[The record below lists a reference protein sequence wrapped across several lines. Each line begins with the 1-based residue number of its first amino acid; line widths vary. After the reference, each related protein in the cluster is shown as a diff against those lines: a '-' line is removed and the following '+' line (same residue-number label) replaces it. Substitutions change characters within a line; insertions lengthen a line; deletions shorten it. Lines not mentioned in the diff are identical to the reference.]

1 MMEIQLT
8 IDGCILE
15 KRYSH
20 FLLCTLS
27 DAYFHSAVV
36 ELGIK
41 KITNDYNTRFNN
53 GFPNDYYNEFGRY
66 ITELLIYKHQQ
77 IKLKTPIDEALNEVV
92 KLIDNIRGTVSILIC
107 AFCIH
112 NLRV

>member
-1 MMEIQLT
+1 MKWAVEVDGKQENEIT
-8 IDGCILE
+8 IQRLE
-15 KRYSH
+15 KKIP
-20 FLLCTLS
+20 
-27 DAYFHSAVV
+27 FHSAVV

-66 ITELLIYKHQQ
+66 ITELLIYKYQQ

-92 KLIDNIRGTVSILIC
+92 KLMDNIRGTVSILIC